1 MKPLQTA
8 LKIQN
13 NYNYHGFWGL
23 ELSKKASE
31 QKKLIQKNI
40 YSLYENTGNPH
51 NLHIKISVNPKARR
65 IPEHL
70 NKHCDT
76 VLLANFQ
83 KVDV

>member
-31 QKKLIQKNI
+31 QKKLIQKKYI
-40 YSLYENTGNPH
+40 QFIREY
-51 NLHIKISVNPKARR
+51 R
-65 IPEHL
+65 
-70 NKHCDT
+70 
-76 VLLANFQ
+76 
-83 KVDV
+83 